1 MNPVLEMRPHVGTPA
16 LPLDVAGIGIGPFNL
31 SVAALLDSV
40 PGLNARFFEKKKQ
53 FIWHQGLMFP
63 GSILQTSFLKDLVT
77 PVLPTSPHS
86 FTAFLVEKKRFYD
99 FLSGRFTGVTRMEF
113 NEYLQWVSGRLDT
126 LAFGEEAT
134 AVHLDGSRLRLE
146 FASGRTELAHN
157 LIAGAGMAPF
167 VPPCTA
173 AHLGADCFHAG
184 SYLTQ
189 PRSFTGKRVA
199 VIGGGQ
205 TGAEIVLD
213 LLTRAEGAP
222 AHVSWISNLPRFS
235 PLEEGGF
242 VDQVFTP
249 GYVAA
254 YQTLPFEAQ
263 RSEISGQ
270 KLASDGLTPATV
282 DTLFA
287 EIYRRRHLLGE
298 NCISLLPGR
307 NLEAMDRQNGGFLL
321 HTHAI
326 TSGESE
332 LFGADAVILATG
344 ARPALP
350 ACLEPLRH
358 RLDLDANGLP
368 VLDVSYRLQW
378 DGPSSIGLFG
388 LNLGLSSHGIV
399 DPQMSLMAWRSAVII
414 NALTGEDLFDVSA
427 GPELVDWPKRLPDE
441 APLTRAVG

>member
-1 MNPVLEMRPHVGTPA
+1 MTPVLEMRPPA
-16 LPLDVAGIGIGPFNL
+16 AAPKGVLDVAGVGVGPFNL
-31 SVAALLDSV
+31 SIAALLDHV
-40 PGLNARFFEKKKQ
+40 QGIEARFFEKKQK
-53 FIWHQGLMFP
+53 FAWHQGLMFP

-113 NEYLQWVSGRLDT
+113 NEYLQWVSGRLES
-126 LAFGEEAT
+126 LVFGAEAS
-134 AVHLDGSRLRLE
+134 AVHLDGNRLRLE
-146 FASGRTELAHN
+146 FAGGQTELARN
-157 LIAGAGMAPF
+157 LIAGAGMMPF
-167 VPPCTA
+167 APPCA
-173 AHLGADCFHAG
+173 APHIGPDCFHAG
-184 SYLTQ
+184 TYLSQ
-189 PRSFTGKRVA
+189 PRSFAGKRVA

-213 LLTRAEGAP
+213 LLTRSDGAP
-222 AHVSWISNLPRFS
+222 AHVSWISNLARFS

-249 GYVAA
+249 GYVSA
-254 YQTLPFEAQ
+254 YQTLNDDAR

-270 KLASDGLTPATV
+270 KLASDGITPITV

-287 EIYRRRHLLGE
+287 EIYRRRHLMGE

-307 NLEAMDRQNGGFLL
+307 NLEAMDRQNGSFLL
-321 HTHAI
+321 RTRALP
-326 TSGESE
+326 SGWDE
-332 LFGADAVILATG
+332 FYGADSVILATG

-350 ACLEPLRH
+350 ACLEPLRS
-358 RLDLDANGLP
+358 RMDLDANGLP
-368 VLDVSYRLQW
+368 VLDASYRIQW
-378 DGPSSIGLFG
+378 DGPAGVSLFG

-414 NALTGEDLFDVSA
+414 NALTGQDVFDVSA

-441 APLTRAVG
+441 TPMTRAAS